1 MIHLLLSSSPSLC
14 MRNLSEQKKHCFAN
28 LLAKSS
34 GAVVL
39 ELLVECV
46 TVTDRGNVVTLEA

>member
-1 MIHLLLSSSPSLC
+1 